1 MLSFPSQNYKKYFF
15 SDRPGVL
22 KKTDPGDS
30 KPTCFQVWPD
40 LKNVAFDF
48 VLLALKLYPI

>member
-30 KPTCFQVWPD
+30 KPTCFQVWPY